1 MAYSNVSKFIAP
13 VTQNLKSNT
22 KTINMALLFLVVFMM
37 FPLDRI
43 LRVSVQRDVEG
54 TLRNLA
60 VNPIV
65 AAVLAVVV
73 YGAYLTGDVYMFFLL
88 LFVLHRLM
96 KH

>member
-1 MAYSNVSKFIAP
+1 MAYSNVSKLIAP

-22 KTINMALLFLVVFMM
+22 KAINMVLLWTVLFLM
-37 FPLDRI
+37 FPLDRL

-65 AAVLAVVV
+65 MSVLAVVV

>member
-1 MAYSNVSKFIAP
+1 MAYSNVSKLIAP

-22 KTINMALLFLVVFMM
+22 KAINMVLLWTVLFLM
-37 FPLDRI
+37 FPLDRL

-54 TLRNLA
+54 TLRNLV

-65 AAVLAVVV
+65 MAVLAVVV